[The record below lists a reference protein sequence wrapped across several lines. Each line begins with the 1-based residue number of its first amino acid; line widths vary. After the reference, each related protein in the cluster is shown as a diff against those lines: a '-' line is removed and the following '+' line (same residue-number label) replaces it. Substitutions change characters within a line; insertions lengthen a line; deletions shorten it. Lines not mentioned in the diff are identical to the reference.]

1 MGGLKRKSSSS
12 AKTLAKSKK
21 KKGPHL
27 PNSILKVIA
36 NQKRPLN
43 SDEEDDDVI
52 GSDDEHGGDL
62 YEYEEGVPE
71 EESRK
76 NNRYDRHDNYDYEL
90 PEDFEDEN
98 VESEDDDDGGN
109 NDNDEAEGDDD
120 DDDDDRHTRMLQSLT
135 GMPSAAFEGESK
147 SKPVLFTEAYPEGE
161 FNPTRDVLEG
171 KNVLT
176 EEDFLAPLEGT
187 PGYQKTSKQIA
198 RMRKDT
204 KHVVHAPLPKPQRE
218 RLERKAVIGLVDE
231 EFSKWV
237 HLVKKNREAPTVYFN
252 QDVDLGYS
260 TVGAIAS
267 EFQPR
272 TDFEKKMASVLNDS
286 EVSEAHRDDGAR
298 LLELNEAIYGCNCLV
313 VVQVSMEDHIKDR
326 NHIAKMR
333 SLLFRHELKSKR
345 IKKIKSKTYHRLKN
359 KDLKNS
365 SLGALIDPEMA
376 KEEAMRQEA
385 KRVEERMTLKHKNTG
400 KWAKRMI
407 SRGLNVKYDGTKA
420 AIAEQLQMNATLSR
434 KMNSMRDGSSS
445 DESDDEE
452 ELNDGSDEDTPSRL
466 IAKAKEKTLRALE
479 DDEVPN
485 AGLMSLPFMARAMK
499 KKNEEANEEA
509 KRALEEYE
517 EWENSGGENSKKT
530 VNVSGRR
537 VFGATAKV
545 EAPKESRKDSDN
557 FYDDSDSDNDMAG
570 IEDNNI
576 EPVRDNAS
584 PARNTITDTEKFD
597 DDVAGNPASKTTFDV
612 AMFASGSWKK
622 MTGSKNT
629 ESKKASKKTRAPTPQ
644 AQDKKGSRDEESEDS
659 ESEAEEMVDGVL
671 TFASKETFEV
681 PSQAELINR
690 AFAGDD
696 VLDEFEKD
704 KEEVLNQ
711 EVPKPEKP
719 VLVPGWGNWT
729 DIQRKRGIS
738 KQMVQKHEAEK
749 KEWEQG
755 LKTRKDARLK
765 HVIISE
771 KVDKKAEKLHTTTLP
786 FPYTSKEVFEHSM
799 RMPIGPEFNPSTI
812 VGELNRPEVV
822 KKTGVIIKPVKFEE
836 VNPNDE
842 VDDEHPRNHQKQRPK
857 KKTSRRQGKVKSK

>member
-1 MGGLKRKSSSS
+1 MGGGLKRKSSSS
-12 AKTLAKSKK
+12 SKSLAKSKK

-43 SDEEDDDVI
+43 SDEEDDDAI
-52 GSDDEHGGDL
+52 DSDDEHGGDL

-98 VESEDDDDGGN
+98 VESEDDVN
-109 NDNDEAEGDDD
+109 SENDEEVEG

-135 GMPSAAFEGESK
+135 GMPSAAFEGDSK

-176 EEDFLAPLEGT
+176 EEDFLAPLKGT

-198 RMRKDT
+198 RMQKGT
-204 KHVVHAPLPKPQRE
+204 KHVVHAPLPKPERE
-218 RLERKAVIGLVDE
+218 RLERKAVKGIVDE
-231 EFSKWV
+231 EFGKWV

-252 QDVDLGYS
+252 KEVNLGYS
-260 TVGAIAS
+260 TVSAIAS
-267 EFQPR
+267 DFQPR
-272 TDFEKKMASVLNDS
+272 TEFEKKMASVLNDS
-286 EVSEAHRDDGAR
+286 EVTEAHRDDGAR
-298 LLELNEAIYGCNCLV
+298 LLELNE
-313 VVQVSMEDHIKDR
+313 VSMEDHIKDR

-333 SLLFRHELKSKR
+333 SLLFRHEVKSKR

-365 SLGALIDPEMA
+365 SLGALMDPEMA

-385 KRVEERMTLKHKNTG
+385 RRVEERMTLKHKNTG

-420 AIAEQLQMNATLSR
+420 AIAEQLQMNASLSR

-445 DESDDEE
+445 DESEDEE

-466 IAKAKEKTLRALE
+466 IAKAKEKTLKALE

-485 AGLMSLPFMARAMK
+485 SGLMSLPFMARAMK

-517 EWENSGGENSKKT
+517 EWENAGGENSKKP
-530 VNVSGRR
+530 VEVSGRR
-537 VFGATAKV
+537 AFGATAKV

-557 FYDDSDSDNDMAG
+557 FYDNSDSDNDMAG
-570 IEDNNI
+570 VEDNDMKA
-576 EPVRDNAS
+576 VRDTAS
-584 PARNTITDTEKFD
+584 PARNTGTMTDTEKFD
-597 DDVAGNPASKTTFDV
+597 DVVGNPASTTTFDV

-622 MTGSKNT
+622 MTGGKNT
-629 ESKKASKKTRAPTPQ
+629 ESKKASKKTRVPISQ
-644 AQDKKGSRDEESEDS
+644 AQDKKGSRDDGSEDS
-659 ESEAEEMVDGVL
+659 ESEAERMVDGVL
-671 TFASKETFEV
+671 TSASKETFEI
-681 PSQAELINR
+681 PSQEEIINR

-729 DIQRKRGIS
+729 NIQRKIGIS
-738 KQMVQKHEAEK
+738 KHELQKHEAEK

-755 LKTRKDARLK
+755 LKKRKDARLN

-786 FPYTSKEVFEHSM
+786 YPYTSREVFENSM

-812 VGELNRPEVV
+812 LAELNRPEVV

-842 VDDEHPRNHQKQRPK
+842 VDDEHPRNHQKQRTK
-857 KKTSRRQGKVKSK
+857 KKTSKRQGKVKSK

>member
-109 NDNDEAEGDDD
+109 TDNDEAEGD

-272 TDFEKKMASVLNDS
+272 TEFEKKMASVLNDS

-365 SLGALIDPEMA
+365 SLGALMDPEMA

-420 AIAEQLQMNATLSR
+420 AIAEQLQMNANLSR

-466 IAKAKEKTLRALE
+466 IAKAKEKTLKALE

-557 FYDDSDSDNDMAG
+557 FYDDSDGDNDMPG

-629 ESKKASKKTRAPTPQ
+629 ESKKASKKTHAPIPQ

-659 ESEAEEMVDGVL
+659 ESEAEEMVDGIL
-671 TFASKETFEV
+671 TSASKETFEV

-842 VDDEHPRNHQKQRPK
+842 VDDEHPRNHQKQKPK

>member
-36 NQKRPLN
+36 SQKRPLN
-43 SDEEDDDVI
+43 SDEEDDDAI
-52 GSDDEHGGDL
+52 DSDDEHGDDL

-98 VESEDDDDGGN
+98 VESEEDDDGGN
-109 NDNDEAEGDDD
+109 SENDEEG
-120 DDDDDRHTRMLQSLT
+120 DDDDRHTRMLQSLT

-176 EEDFLAPLEGT
+176 EEDFLAPLEGK

-218 RLERKAVIGLVDE
+218 RLERKAVIGLVDG

-237 HLVKKNREAPTVYFN
+237 HLVKKNREAPTIYFN

-272 TDFEKKMASVLNDS
+272 TEFEKKMASVLNDS

-298 LLELNEAIYGCNCLV
+298 LLELNE
-313 VVQVSMEDHIKDR
+313 VSMEDHIKNRD
-326 NHIAKMR
+326 HIAKMR

-365 SLGALIDPEMA
+365 SLGALMDPEMA

-400 KWAKRMI
+400 KWAKRML
-407 SRGLNVKYDGTKA
+407 SRGLNVKYDGTGA
-420 AIAEQLQMNATLSR
+420 AIAEQLQINANLSR

-445 DESDDEE
+445 DESDDED

-466 IAKAKEKTLRALE
+466 IAKAKEKTLKALE

-517 EWENSGGENSKKT
+517 EWENSGGENSKKP

-545 EAPKESRKDSDN
+545 EAPKESKKDSDN
-557 FYDDSDSDNDMAG
+557 FYDNSDSDDDVAG
-570 IEDNNI
+570 IEA
-576 EPVRDNAS
+576 VRDNAS
-584 PARNTITDTEKFD
+584 PARNTGTITDTEKF

-622 MTGSKNT
+622 MTGFKNT
-629 ESKKASKKTRAPTPQ
+629 ESKKASKKTCVPISQ

-659 ESEAEEMVDGVL
+659 ESEAEQMVDGVL
-671 TFASKETFEV
+671 TSASKETFEI

-696 VLDEFEKD
+696 VFDEFEKD
-704 KEEVLNQ
+704 KEEVLNE

-719 VLVPGWGNWT
+719 VLVPGWGDWT
-729 DIQRKRGIS
+729 NIQRKRGIS
-738 KQMVQKHEAEK
+738 PRMVMEHEAEE
-749 KEWEQG
+749 KERKQK

-771 KVDKKAEKLHTTTLP
+771 KVDKRAEKLHTTTLP
-786 FPYTSKEVFEHSM
+786 FPFTSKEVFEHSM

-836 VNPNDE
+836 VNPNNE

-857 KKTSRRQGKVKSK
+857 KKTSKRQSKVKSK